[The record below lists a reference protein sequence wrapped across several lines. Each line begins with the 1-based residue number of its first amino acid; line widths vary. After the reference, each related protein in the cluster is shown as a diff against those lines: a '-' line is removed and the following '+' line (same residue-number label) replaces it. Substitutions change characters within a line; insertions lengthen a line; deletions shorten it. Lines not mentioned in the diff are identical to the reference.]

1 MTQTSQAPVGL
12 LADVPLGAPDAASES
27 ASNGSVL
34 PPEAMACCRS
44 SSCLC
49 IAAAAITHSSEN
61 AHEPADLH
69 HDLSDKI

>member
-1 MTQTSQAPVGL
+1 M

-34 PPEAMACCRS
+34 PPPEAMACCRS

-49 IAAAAITHSSEN
+49 MAAADITHSSEN

-69 HDLSDKI
+69 HDLSEKN